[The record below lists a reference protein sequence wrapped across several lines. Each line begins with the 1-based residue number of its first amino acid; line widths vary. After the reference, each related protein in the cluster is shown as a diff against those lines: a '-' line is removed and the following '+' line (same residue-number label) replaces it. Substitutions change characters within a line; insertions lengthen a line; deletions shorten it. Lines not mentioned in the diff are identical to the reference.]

1 MGFMKQTFYES
12 GSKAIKIL
20 RAQRIKH
27 SMYKIRDSSAN
38 KLTLDSETIQT
49 IFKSCYEMLSTPPTH
64 SYVTIIQ
71 SYLLKLDLPT
81 VDTNLSQALT
91 SATSKNELDNAVSK
105 LKTNRS
111 PGSDGL
117 PDERHKVYEQEIWSL
132 LFPRGAK
139 TSSLSFQKI
148 TVSHIDQFQLSASI
162 INSS

>member
-1 MGFMKQTFYES
+1 MRDYKKQISTESREELEQKMGFTKQTFYES

-49 IFKSCYEMLSTPPTH
+49 IFKSCYEMLSTPTH

-91 SATSKNELDNAVSK
+91 SATSKNELDNAASN
-105 LKTNRS
+105 LKANRRR
-111 PGSDGL
+111 SDGL

-139 TSSLSFQKI
+139 TSSL
-148 TVSHIDQFQLSASI
+148 
-162 INSS
+162 